1 MPLTNDPDRLALIG
15 FGEVGRHFA
24 QGFVASGRHSVAAYD
39 ILLDE
44 EATAAPLRAAA
55 ATAGAALCDSAAAAA
70 AGARVVISAVTAA
83 SARSVAEAAAQYLG
97 PGQIF
102 LDINSVSPETKRANA
117 AAVERSGAAYVEA
130 AVLAAV
136 APYGLKVPIL
146 LGGAAAGEL
155 AALLGPAGMRLEIG
169 SAVIGQASAI
179 KMCRS
184 IMIKGLE
191 ALAVECF
198 LTARHYGVEDT
209 IIASL
214 DETFPEMN
222 WEEKAGYLIA
232 RVVQH
237 GRRRAAEMRESAA
250 TIAEAGITPLMAPA
264 TAARH
269 DAVADHVAAQPA
281 LKQIPDAEWRRMV
294 DALLAPARPAKAA
307 E

>member
-1 MPLTNDPDRLALIG
+1 MTIDPDRIALIG
-15 FGEVGRHFA
+15 FGEVGRIFA
-24 QGFVASGRHSVAAYD
+24 RGFAASSRQSVAAYD
-39 ILLDE
+39 ILLDQ
-44 EATAAPLRAAA
+44 EATAPPLRAAA
-55 ATAGAALCDSAAAAA
+55 AAAGAIACDSAAAAA
-70 AGARVVISAVTAA
+70 AGARIVISAVTAA
-83 SARSVAEAAAQYLG
+83 SARAVAEAAARYLG

-102 LDINSVSPETKRANA
+102 LDLNSVSPETKRASA

-155 AALLGPAGMRLEIG
+155 AALLTPTGMRLEIG
-169 SAVIGQASAI
+169 SAVIGRASAI

-184 IMIKGLE
+184 ITIKGLE

-198 LTARHYGVEDT
+198 LTARHYGVEDA

-214 DETFPEMN
+214 DETFPQMN
-222 WEEKAGYLIA
+222 WEEKAGYLIG

-250 TIAEAGITPLMAPA
+250 TIAEAGIAPLLAPA
-264 TAARH
+264 TAQRQ
-269 DAVADHVAAQPA
+269 DAVADQVATRPE
-281 LKQIPDAEWRRMV
+281 LKQIADAEWRQMA
-294 DALLAPARPAKAA
+294 DALLARSHPAEAA
-307 E
+307 D